1 MPLYFRM
8 LPFLQAYTVIVC
20 CVGLFG
26 NVNLIIATCRYKS
39 LRTKLGCLLM
49 ISTISHTICLISE
62 LISVKLKLRF
72 TQTHR
77 DECFRFVVV
86 YMFAVLFQSTL
97 FLMMA
102 IDLLLA
108 VVMPIRHK
116 LWQRGP
122 YLLILC
128 TPPIMFSSFAIFVE
142 QLYINHE
149 NLLMCT
155 VSLAAPRNV
164 RFWGTIITFS
174 TVLLAVAL
182 ILITAVKVHIN
193 EQSSSSPFIRHSS
206 NGMTKRPR
214 SSEVK
219 LLKSLAT
226 LIFFFICSWTLSV
239 VLFHVA
245 MYFDSSIGYQ
255 FHKYTFILQLPT
267 FCQNFFVTALRSPRY
282 ARAYMEQ
289 LSFLPCIKAR
299 KSILKARQSSNN
311 CSKPNHIAEL

>member
-20 CVGLFG
+20 CIGLFG
-26 NVNLIIATCRYKS
+26 NINLIVATCRYKS

-72 TQTHR
+72 TETHR

-128 TPPIMFSSFAIFVE
+128 TPPILFSSFAIFIE
-142 QLYINHE
+142 QLYINHD

-155 VSLAAPRNV
+155 VSLAAPRKV

-174 TVLLAVAL
+174 TVLLAVGGGACDRVL
-182 ILITAVKVHIN
+182 KYMLMKSLRTKSCLKTKLPCS
-193 EQSSSSPFIRHSS
+193 EQASSSPFIRHSS
-206 NGMTKRPR
+206 SMNKKPG

-226 LIFFFICSWTLSV
+226 LIFFFICSWTKSV

-255 FHKYTFILQLPT
+255 FHKYTVSLWKMGT
-267 FCQNFFVTALRSPRY
+267 S
-282 ARAYMEQ
+282 
-289 LSFLPCIKAR
+289 
-299 KSILKARQSSNN
+299 
-311 CSKPNHIAEL
+311 

>member
-1 MPLYFRM
+1 
-8 LPFLQAYTVIVC
+8 
-20 CVGLFG
+20 
-26 NVNLIIATCRYKS
+26 
-39 LRTKLGCLLM
+39 
-49 ISTISHTICLISE
+49 
-62 LISVKLKLRF
+62 
-72 TQTHR
+72 
-77 DECFRFVVV
+77 
-86 YMFAVLFQSTL
+86 
-97 FLMMA
+97 MMA

-128 TPPIMFSSFAIFVE
+128 TPPILFSSFAIFIE

-182 ILITAVKVHIN
+182 IIVTAVKVHIN
-193 EQSSSSPFIRHSS
+193 EQAASSPFIRHSFS
-206 NGMTKRPR
+206 MSKKPR
-214 SSEVK
+214 SSEIK

-289 LSFLPCIKAR
+289 LSFIPCVKRRI
-299 KSILKARQSSNN
+299 SILKTRQSSNN
-311 CSKPNHIAEL
+311 CSKPNNIVDL